1 MPGKGKG
8 PGKSKGKGLRS
19 QDVEMARDSSLDQ
32 ASQPS
37 QSLDTNQ
44 DASLDQTTQSVSE
57 PAGETLSQGL
67 LDQLRSLITEELHR
81 FRTAPNS
88 SKEGEASVGSPD
100 GSPQEYGASG
110 SGASGSRDSAIGEPI
125 SDLNL

>member
-37 QSLDTNQ
+37 QSPETNQ

-67 LDQLRSLITEELHR
+67 LD
-81 FRTAPNS
+81 
-88 SKEGEASVGSPD
+88 
-100 GSPQEYGASG
+100 
-110 SGASGSRDSAIGEPI
+110 
-125 SDLNL
+125 